1 MVAGG
6 GGIVT
11 GSVHQLDDGSALV
24 HRAVGSALHMVACI
38 HQQHIL
44 AGVLVALLQVG
55 NGGVGQLGALL
66 VDVGMDIVGVQD
78 GDVRLITKPA
88 GRCGGRTDGHGC
100 SGSGHT
106 SSL

>member
-6 GGIVT
+6 GDIVT
-11 GSVHQLDDGSALV
+11 GSVHQLDDGSTLV
-24 HRAVGSALHMVACI
+24 HGAVGGALHMVACI

-44 AGVLVALLQVG
+44 AGVLIALLQVG
-55 NGGVGQLGALL
+55 NGSVGQLGALL

-78 GDVRLITKPA
+78 GNVRLVTIPA
-88 GRCGGRTDGHGC
+88 GRCGRRTDSHGC

>member
-1 MVAGG
+1 
-6 GGIVT
+6 
-11 GSVHQLDDGSALV
+11 
-24 HRAVGSALHMVACI
+24 MVACVY
-38 HQQHIL
+38 QQHVL
-44 AGVLVALLQVG
+44 TGVLIALLQVG

-66 VDVGMDIVGVQD
+66 VDVSMDIVGVQD